1 MEAPFTGGGVQVFIS
16 AILLL
21 IMGGGLFLARRN
33 LRLGRGDRRGAL
45 RLAGYFFLTFF
56 VGWAFDA
63 HHVAPVSEF
72 GGFLINLAATLLA
85 AAMTWVLYLAIEPF
99 MRRFWPRTMVSWA
112 RLLDGRFR
120 DPLVGRHVLLGV
132 LAGLGLMLVWG
143 AFVAPPAALGLRP
156 LRPDEVGP
164 GAEPLLISLI
174 SVRHAVG
181 QLIVGLGF
189 TLIIPLGLVT
199 LLLMCRLVLRRS
211 GLAIAAFVVLTAL
224 SGLGS
229 STNPPLDVAF
239 RLAFDVIFLLVL
251 FRGGL
256 LMLVLI
262 YVTGAALNNL
272 PLTFDTTA
280 WYASQTFVLLLF
292 IGGLTLYG
300 FRTAVAGRS
309 APARP

>member
-1 MEAPFTGGGVQVFIS
+1 
-16 AILLL
+16 
-21 IMGGGLFLARRN
+21 
-33 LRLGRGDRRGAL
+33 
-45 RLAGYFFLTFF
+45 
-56 VGWAFDA
+56 
-63 HHVAPVSEF
+63 
-72 GGFLINLAATLLA
+72 
-85 AAMTWVLYLAIEPF
+85 
-99 MRRFWPRTMVSWA
+99 
-112 RLLDGRFR
+112 
-120 DPLVGRHVLLGV
+120 
-132 LAGLGLMLVWG
+132 
-143 AFVAPPAALGLRP
+143 
-156 LRPDEVGP
+156 
-164 GAEPLLISLI
+164 LISLI

-262 YVTGAALNNL
+262 YVTGAAINNL